1 MKNLKLFAV
10 ALLLIAA
17 ACTNQEF
24 YHVEDCRIVYKDQ
37 PQYYIGTNVWY
48 ASRLALE
55 DPERLVA
62 ELDTLKSLGMTNL
75 RILAT
80 DENFE
85 GLDIVFKEL
94 RAREMSAVLYLNN
107 AWEWTDDCY
116 ISWLERAGA
125 GKQPHPA
132 TDGYGAYMSAM
143 WKFASNP
150 KAVELYQEHVK
161 RVVSRYK
168 DEPAVFSWQICNEP
182 RPFTSDPEALE
193 DYIKYIQG
201 TARLIKSI
209 DRNHMVST
217 GNEGAM
223 GCEGDINLF
232 ERVHNCPDIDYLT
245 IHIWPYNWSWVR
257 EGNVTEGV
265 NAAISSTG
273 QYISAHLEKAY
284 YLNKP
289 VVIEEFGY
297 PRDGFEYT
305 KDTPVTARDSYY
317 AFVFGKVLESAKS
330 GGRLAGCN
338 FWAWSGFAEQTPG
351 HQFWQE
357 GDELCGDPFQ
367 EAQGLNGVYLSDES
381 TISVISKYTKKI
393 GECVSIITSP
403 DNWLFD
409 GNKPYKLDIALSCP
423 GHAEGVLGVK
433 LMTDIGQ
440 NSNDFEIVHNYEQEY
455 NFTGTRKV
463 SFGLADVEPG
473 FYKVQF
479 SISKP
484 HPDGMH
490 TFDAGE
496 SFFIGIKPEL
506 VESPQDKQPDFDEF
520 WDRTLSELAEVEP
533 EYQMELL
540 PEHSNELRNTY
551 RVTMKSLGG
560 ETIGGILCMPVKEG
574 KYKAYID
581 YMGYGADPYYFD
593 PSSEPEC
600 IEFLACARN
609 QGIFRDEPR
618 DWFQRG
624 IESKETYYYRGAF
637 CDVIRAIDFVA
648 SLGQTDPARIV
659 ARGES
664 QGGAFT
670 WVAASLDS
678 RIAAAAPAVPF
689 LSDYPHYGKIVDWPV
704 GEALRV
710 WAAKGIPEEEALKTL
725 SYFDIKNLADR
736 VSCPVYMAFGLQDPT
751 CPPHTNFAGYNQIK
765 SEKHYYCVP
774 TCGHAMWMEKSW
786 GQGVRKA
793 FLDRY

>member
-1 MKNLKLFAV
+1 MKTLKLFAA

-24 YHVEDCRIVYKDQ
+24 YHVEDCRIVYKGQ

-55 DPERLVA
+55 DPERLAA
-62 ELDTLKSLGMTNL
+62 ELDTLKGLGMTNL

-85 GLDIVFKEL
+85 GLDIVFKEM
-94 RAREMSAVLYLNN
+94 RGRGMSAVLYLNN

-143 WKFASNP
+143 WKFASTP

-182 RPFTSDPEALE
+182 RPFTSDPDAQKE
-193 DYIKYIQG
+193 YIDYIQG
-201 TARLIKSI
+201 TAKLIKSI

-217 GNEGAM
+217 GNEGSM
-223 GCEGDINLF
+223 GCEGDIDLF
-232 ERVHNCPDIDYLT
+232 VRAHDCPEIDYLT

-257 EGNVTEGV
+257 EGNVVEGIDD
-265 NAAISSTG
+265 AISSTG
-273 QYISAHLEKAY
+273 RYISSHLEKAY

-297 PRDGFEYT
+297 PRDGFEYVN
-305 KDTPVTARDSYY
+305 DAPVTARDKYF
-317 AFVFGKVLESAKS
+317 AFIFDNVLESAKA

-338 FWAWSGFAEQTPG
+338 FWAWSGFAVQTPG

-367 EAQGLNGVYLSDES
+367 EAQGLNGVYLSDSS
-381 TISVISKYTKKI
+381 TIGVISRYTDKLNKCI
-393 GECVSIITSP
+393 SIITSP

-409 GNKPYKLDIALSCP
+409 GEKPYELNVTLSCP
-423 GHAEGVLGVK
+423 GHAEGTVEMSLIN
-433 LMTDIGQ
+433 DIGIATGETVTAHRF
-440 NSNDFEIVHNYEQEY
+440 DHGFD
-455 NFTGTRKV
+455 FTGTENI
-463 SFGLADVEPG
+463 SFNLKDVAPG
-473 FYKVQF
+473 FYKAEF

-490 TFDAGE
+490 TFPAGA
-496 SFFIGIKPEL
+496 SFFVGIQPEL
-506 VESPQDKQPDFDEF
+506 IESPQDKQPDFDEF
-520 WDRTLSELAEVEP
+520 WSRTLAELAAVEP
-533 EYQMELL
+533 DYQMEYI
-540 PEHSNELRNTY
+540 PEHSNDIRKTY

-560 ETIGGILCMPVKEG
+560 ETIGGILCIPAKEG
-574 KYKAYID
+574 RYKAYID
-581 YMGYGADPYYFD
+581 YMGYGADPYWYD
-593 PSSEPEC
+593 PSGEPEC

-637 CDVIRAIDFVA
+637 CDVVRAIDFVA

-670 WVAASLDS
+670 WIAAALDS
-678 RIAAAAPAVPF
+678 RLAAAAPAVPF

-704 GEALRV
+704 GEAFRA
-710 WAAKGIPEEEALKTL
+710 WAEKGISREDALTTL
-725 SYFDIKNLADR
+725 SYFDIKNFTDR
-736 VSCPVYMAFGLQDPT
+736 VGCPVYMAFGLQDPT
-751 CPPHTNFAGYNQIK
+751 CPPHTNFAGYNQDK
-765 SEKHYYCVP
+765 FTPRAGETNSTQLLP
-774 TCGHAMWMEKSW
+774 AG
-786 GQGVRKA
+786 
-793 FLDRY
+793 FLPPGLWVH